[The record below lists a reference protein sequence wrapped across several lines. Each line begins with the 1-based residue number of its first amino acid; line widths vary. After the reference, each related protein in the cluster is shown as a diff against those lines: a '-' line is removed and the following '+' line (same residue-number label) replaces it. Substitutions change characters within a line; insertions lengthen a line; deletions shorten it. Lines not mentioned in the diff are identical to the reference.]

1 MKAPPL
7 EKEKGRLRE
16 QPTECISD
24 VQAGSSDINGKYSA
38 LASINKRLK
47 DGPLPLTPPCNTGV
61 EHGKKVAACRVG
73 VDHITF
79 AGLEK
84 LQRVTEFL
92 IAAPLGGDPEAWE
105 AAAARHGYEEAIQDP
120 ALKWVLYYGR
130 KDHEHAF
137 CLQLH
142 GKGCGELGLAG
153 CVEFADGVFS
163 LRGIHCTRI
172 DFCVDLLH
180 GRGRGLLDKAEPA
193 VVAGR
198 CSRAG
203 HQIALKR
210 RITPMSLSDVQGDT
224 LYLGSRT
231 SEVFGRWYDKGLES
245 ATAKAGETIR
255 LEIEFKKHRA
265 NSGLMGL
272 LEADDPVRFVAQH
285 VLGAFEFRVGD
296 VHLDWFSDLMQIV
309 GQSSVASLPG
319 ETVVR
324 SFERWSSWMRG
335 RCSPIKRLA
344 AIAEEFN
351 LRKGGKI
358 TAGQVLDLMFKE
370 VDGSGRKV
378 RDEVTMAGAAA
389 LVEIMSSPDAAE

>member
-1 MKAPPL
+1 
-7 EKEKGRLRE
+7 
-16 QPTECISD
+16 
-24 VQAGSSDINGKYSA
+24 
-38 LASINKRLK
+38 
-47 DGPLPLTPPCNTGV
+47 
-61 EHGKKVAACRVG
+61 
-73 VDHITF
+73 
-79 AGLEK
+79 
-84 LQRVTEFL
+84 
-92 IAAPLGGDPEAWE
+92 
-105 AAAARHGYEEAIQDP
+105 
-120 ALKWVLYYGR
+120 
-130 KDHEHAF
+130 
-137 CLQLH
+137 
-142 GKGCGELGLAG
+142 
-153 CVEFADGVFS
+153 
-163 LRGIHCTRI
+163 
-172 DFCVDLLH
+172 
-180 GRGRGLLDKAEPA
+180 
-193 VVAGR
+193 
-198 CSRAG
+198 
-203 HQIALKR
+203 
-210 RITPMSLSDVQGDT
+210 MSLSDVQGDT

-272 LEADDPVRFVAQH
+272 LDSDDPVRFVAQH
-285 VLGAFEFRVGD
+285 VLGAFEFRAGD
-296 VHLDWFSDLMQIV
+296 VHLDWFSDLMQTV

-351 LRKGGKI
+351 LRKGGKM

-389 LVEIMSSPDAAE
+389 LVELMSSPDAAE